1 MRRIYI
7 ILLLMLACR
16 PTVLLAENETSYLP
30 SITIGQ
36 RGVAKQGRTVELKMS
51 VDLSNARIRTQHTVA
66 LTPVLVS
73 ADGNRE
79 IAFPPIVIDGKTRH
93 KVYLRAQRL
102 ESVELPPYHNDSAQV
117 IIRHS
122 SKNQQYDYVATVPY
136 QRWMLD
142 GRVEI
147 ADTSLISRPEIT
159 EQAFVDFISVLPYSS
174 KAQTA
179 VDTLF
184 CRVLATNEMLYHFI
198 ALTDKYLYEPNSPMH
213 NEELHIL
220 FLRALVSNPDLGELD
235 KIRPRHQLEMAMK
248 NRPGDVSAD
257 FTVVCRD
264 GKQRRLSD
272 IKADYVLIYFNDPDC
287 EDCRRVK
294 EELSRSTVVNRLL
307 ESGRL
312 KLLSVCVEGK
322 IPGWEKAGFPTAW
335 IDGYDAGQR
344 LTREQIYDL
353 KAMPT
358 LYLLDAEKRVILK
371 DASFGQVEERL
382 R

>member
-1 MRRIYI
+1 MNKQH
-7 ILLLMLACR
+7 LAIFVC
-16 PTVLLAENETSYLP
+16 LFCIGLASCSYAQEQQKKTKEFYLP
-30 SITIGQ
+30 DVPVTLTAPED
-36 RGVAKQGRTVELKMS
+36 RA
-51 VDLSNARIRTQHTVA
+51 DYLSLHYW
-66 LTPVLVS
+66 
-73 ADGNRE
+73 DH
-79 IAFPPIVIDGKTRH
+79 FDF
-93 KVYLRAQRL
+93 
-102 ESVELPPYHNDSAQV
+102 
-117 IIRHS
+117 
-122 SKNQQYDYVATVPY
+122 
-136 QRWMLD
+136 
-142 GRVEI
+142 

-220 FLRALVSNPDLGELD
+220 FLRTLVSNPDLGELD
-235 KIRPRHQLEMAMK
+235 KIRLRHQLEMAMK

-335 IDGYDAGQR
+335 IDGYDAGQL